1 LFKLPGWGRRLKV
14 AASWTFDLFLPPE
27 LVQLRIA
34 GSSGL
39 AREHFEPGQDVFREG
54 EIGDRIYF
62 IRSGRA
68 HVVRTRNGREE
79 VIATLEAGAYFGEAA
94 VLRGAP
100 RNATVRCA
108 IAMDT
113 LSVAQREFHVLA
125 AHMPEMLK
133 TFEGKPPAAGSEAHL
148 ALPDRRA

>member
-34 GSSGL
+34 AASGL
-39 AREHFEPGQDVFREG
+39 VREHFEPGQDVFRQG

-68 HVVRTRNGREE
+68 YVVRERSGREE
-79 VIATLEAGAYFGEAA
+79 VVATLEAGAYFGEAA
-94 VLRGAP
+94 VLHGAP

-113 LSVAQREFHVLA
+113 LSVGQREFRVLA
-125 AHMPEMLK
+125 AHVPEMRK
-133 TFEGKPPAAGSEAHL
+133 TFERTAEARSERPP
-148 ALPDRRA
+148 LPGPRA